1 MQKTRSEYTQK
12 QTDKKK
18 YSLFLLIC
26 YFSLNLQQIPVG
38 GCEKAQEKTGDS
50 SFCVRDYNW
59 EPNIELVIL

>member
-12 QTDKKK
+12 QIDKKK
-18 YSLFLLIC
+18 QSLFLLIC
-26 YFSLNLQQIPVG
+26 YFSLNLQQTPVG
-38 GCEKAQEKTGDS
+38 GSEKIQEKTGDS